1 MMWLFAALLAIS
13 NPQEARMK
21 TTLENGVQVYVAQKK
36 GLPITQVYLV
46 VMAGSIYDPSGK
58 EGLANL
64 TTALLDEGTKHRTE
78 EEIALEIEKIG
89 GRIYLNTGAYY
100 TSMSLT
106 VLSPYTDIG
115 LDVIADM
122 LQNSI
127 FPEERVEKER
137 DRVLSGIKDQLS
149 DPNSVLDREF
159 IKAVYAGHP
168 LGHPENGYL
177 NTVES
182 ITREDIVQFYQTY
195 YRPERT
201 YLVFVSDLEPEEAL
215 KKVKKYFGT
224 WTVEGSGPGDVKI
237 PDPQPI
243 QGFHVKVFHMPVN
256 QVFVAFGHLGPL
268 RKNPDYNKIRLMNYI
283 LGGGGFAS
291 RMMQKVR
298 VEKGFAY
305 GVSTGFRPGVFLPG
319 YFRSTT
325 ETKVES
331 AHEAIPLMFEVIRE
345 MQEEGPTDQELS
357 DAKSYYE
364 GSIPRMTETYSQ
376 YARALLEEMLY
387 GLPQNFWLKDVEEIK
402 TLTRED
408 VIEAARK
415 YIDLNNLVMVLVADT
430 SKFDLKKLKFPH
442 ADISIEIPY

>member
-1 MMWLFAALLAIS
+1 MIWLLSFLLAAS

-21 TTLENGVQVYVAQKK
+21 TQLANGIQVYVAQKK

-46 VMAGSIYDPSGK
+46 VMAGSIYDPPGK

-64 TTALLDEGTKHRTE
+64 TTALLDEGTQNRTE

-89 GRIYLNTGAYY
+89 GQIYLNTGAYY

-106 VLSPYTDIG
+106 VLSPYMDIG
-115 LDVIADM
+115 LDVLADM

-127 FPEERVEKER
+127 FPEERVQKER

-182 ITREDIVQFYQTY
+182 ITRDDIVSFYQTY
-195 YRPERT
+195 YRPDRT
-201 YLVFVSDLEPEEAL
+201 YLVLVSDLSPEEAL
-215 KKVKKYFGT
+215 AKVKKYF
-224 WTVEGSGPGDVKI
+224 EGWSVQGEGPKSDTI
-237 PDPQPI
+237 PAPQPI
-243 QGFHVKVFHMPVN
+243 QGVHVKVFHMPVN

-268 RKNPDYNKIRLMNYI
+268 RKNPEYNKIRLMNYI

-319 YFRSTT
+319 YFRATT
-325 ETKVES
+325 ETKVET
-331 AHEAIPLMFEVIRE
+331 AHEAIPLMFDVIRE
-345 MQEEGPTDQELS
+345 MQKEGPTDQEIA

-364 GSIPRMTETYSQ
+364 GSIPRMTETYAQ

-387 GLPQNFWLKDVEEIK
+387 DLPENFWLKDVEEIK

-415 YIDLNNLVMVLVADT
+415 YIDLKNLVIVLVADT
-430 SKFDLKKLKFPH
+430 SKFDVEKLGFPKEQ
-442 ADISIEIPY
+442 ISFETPY